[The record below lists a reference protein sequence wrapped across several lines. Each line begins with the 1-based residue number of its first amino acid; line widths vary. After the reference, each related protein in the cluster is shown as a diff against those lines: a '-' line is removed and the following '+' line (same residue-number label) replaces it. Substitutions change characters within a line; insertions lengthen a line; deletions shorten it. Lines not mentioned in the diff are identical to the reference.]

1 MSNPSDPSS
10 SPVAPENV
18 GGKTANH
25 PPAYLL
31 PLMLA
36 PATGK
41 EKNTIRMELIPV
53 ACWKINDVRFDFGSS
68 FILPDSKGEFDELAQ
83 LRKDHAGAPLSV
95 FGHADPVSDDAFN
108 KRLSDHRAESVYAVL
123 IRDTDRWEK
132 LYNAAGAGEGWGVAS
147 VQHMLRALG
156 EDPGPVTGAM
166 NAKTKAATESFQGKN
181 DLTVDG
187 SPGKNTR
194 AKLFAAY
201 MTFLWPVNLSKTDFL
216 SQGADAGGKGDFQ
229 GCSEFNPVM
238 VFSKAEQSEFS
249 QPSKRAERNEKNGM
263 NRRVMV
269 LLFRPGTNVRPEKW
283 PCPRPGEGVAGCKKR
298 FWSDGETRRS
308 NQDAH
313 REFKDT
319 KDTFACRFYHRLVI
333 DSPCEGVVPVLLPN
347 TITLALDSPHF
358 IPDVEEL
365 KMSYTIQGPLSQVV
379 KVTAV
384 ITMQRD
390 PKTVVGQ
397 IELPAPYAATGEF
410 LWKGDK
416 VSDPDMKG
424 WLSLLKSPYDVKL
437 VLTNVL
443 GAGIDSNI
451 EKLEILPHSVT
462 IQVDIL
468 PAAGLSARDKKAVEG
483 MKPDTDANKK
493 GELVLDSAIFKLNSA
508 EMTDDSSFVEFE
520 TAWQKGP
527 RVPLFA
533 KVLLKAKDGSGKRG
547 LKALAGVKLLWDVL
561 LPPDAEETAEMD
573 ARAVHAAAKTFI
585 TKANA
590 VEKDSTVPKGRTGY
604 LTLGGQR
611 AKSADR
617 PANKQWSQ
625 LVGAWSHSTPA
636 KRIWDAHT
644 VCAELAGTDYDSGVI
659 FVGGRL
665 GGDTH
670 KIRAYL
676 NHDLTLD
683 ATDEGKLTGAAAER
697 KSNEFS
703 YTNWRRIF
711 VRNNYY
717 IDAAT
722 TPLQLSDLDAYHEAA
737 MRFEAPAGFVAEEIR
752 VRWKAAYQKAVNSLG
767 ANDDFVKFACLPDP
781 GLYPVSYESHAAYLA
796 KIDADSN
803 AFGRLWDRIR
813 RFFGAD
819 NETDYKNEC
828 DDKAFRIYTTAAK
841 EFPLQANGITFF
853 RWRTFGAHNQVGT
866 TATVG
871 IAPSIDG
878 YTNRNKTA
886 FFVFNSSTNANTFI
900 HEVGHQVFLAHA
912 PGHFNNTSDDPSNTA
927 GAQPAGFQAKAHDEL
942 EFCVMSY
949 HKSKPVVLCGFC
961 QLKLRGW
968 DPSKI
973 SRKAVVSP

>member
-1 MSNPSDPSS
+1 MTFGNRQL
-10 SPVAPENV
+10 E
-18 GGKTANH
+18 GGQAASH
-25 PPAYLL
+25 PALDQL
-31 PLMLA
+31 PILAA
-36 PATGK
+36 PATKGESNK
-41 EKNTIRMELIPV
+41 IRMELIPV
-53 ACWKINDVRFDFGSS
+53 ACWKLNDLRFDFDSS
-68 FILPDSKGEFDELAQ
+68 FVVPGAKPEFKELED
-83 LRKDHAGAPLSV
+83 LRKAHPGSPLSV
-95 FGHADPVSDDAFN
+95 FGHADPTGDDTYN
-108 KRLSDHRAESVYAVL
+108 KTLSGRRAEAVYGVL
-123 IRDTDRWEK
+123 IHDVARWEK
-132 LYNAAGAGEGWGVAS
+132 LYTNAQGGDQWGLRQ
-147 VQHMLRALG
+147 VQMMLQAVG
-156 EDPGPVTGAM
+156 FDPGGTTGA
-166 NAKTKAATESFQGKN
+166 ASAASTKAIKDYQKSKE
-181 DLTVDG
+181 LTADG
-187 SPGKNTR
+187 SAGPQTR
-194 AKLFAAY
+194 SKLFADY
-201 MTFLWPVNLSKTDFL
+201 MAFLWPVPITKTDFL
-216 SQGADAGGKGDFQ
+216 SQGSDSGGKGDFQ

-238 VFSKAEQSEFS
+238 IFSSAENTELQK
-249 QPSKRAERNEKNGM
+249 PANHAKRNAENVV
-263 NRRVMV
+263 NRRVMA
-269 LLFRPGTNVRPEKW
+269 LLFRPGSYVPPAKW
-283 PCPRPGEGVAGCKKR
+283 PCPRASEGTAGCRKR
-298 FWSDGETRRS
+298 FWSDSSSRLS
-308 NQDAH
+308 NKVDR

-319 KDTFACRFYHRLVI
+319 KDTFGCRFYHRLVVV
-333 DSPCEGVVPVLLPN
+333 SPCEGVLPVLLPN

-384 ITMQRD
+384 LTMQRD
-390 PKTVVGQ
+390 PKTVVGK

-437 VLTNVL
+437 VLTNSAGV
-443 GAGIDSNI
+443 GIDSNI
-451 EKLEILPHSVT
+451 EKLEILPHSVV

-493 GELVLDSAIFKLNSA
+493 GQLVLNSAVFKVKSA

-520 TAWQKGP
+520 AAWQKGP

-533 KVLLKAKDGSGKRG
+533 KVLLKGKDGSGKRA
-547 LKALAGVKLLWDVL
+547 LKALAGAKLLWDVQ
-561 LPPDAEETAEMD
+561 LPSDAEETAELD
-573 ARAVHAAAKTFI
+573 ARAVHLAAKTFI

-604 LTLGGQR
+604 LTMGGQR

-617 PANKQWSQ
+617 PANKQWS
-625 LVGAWSHSTPA
+625 LLNGAWPHSTPGT
-636 KRIWDAHT
+636 RIWDAHT
-644 VCAELAGTDYDSGVI
+644 ECAEFAGTDYDSGVI

-683 ATDEGKLTGAAAER
+683 VTDETKLTGAAAER
-697 KSNEFS
+697 KSSEFS

-711 VRNNYY
+711 VRNNYF

-722 TPLQLSDLDAYHEAA
+722 APLQLSDLDGYHEAA
-737 MRFEAPAGFVAEEIR
+737 LRFEPAAGMVAEEIR
-752 VRWKAAYQKAVNSLG
+752 GRWKTAYQKAVNTLG
-767 ANDDFVKFACLPDP
+767 ANDDFVKLACLPDP
-781 GLYPVSYESHAAYLA
+781 GLFPVSYESHAAYLA

-803 AFGRLWDRIR
+803 VFGRLFNRIR

-819 NETDYKNEC
+819 NESDYKNEC

-878 YTNRNKTA
+878 FTNRNKTA
-886 FFVFNSSTNANTFI
+886 FFVFNSSTNANTLI

-912 PGHFNNTSDDPSNTA
+912 PGHFDNASDVPANTSGT
-927 GAQPAGFQAKAHDEL
+927 QPAGFQANAHDEL

-949 HKSKPVVLCGFC
+949 HKSEPVVLCGFC

-968 DPSKI
+968 DPAKI